1 MRYQKQL
8 ARYLK
13 KRREKTKKS
22 LNLFCEENNIVFL
35 SIGNTENASENT
47 LEDKWFKEAL
57 KAEK

>member
-1 MRYQKQL
+1 MALLVTEYNKAEERSEKMKSIKQL
-8 ARYLK
+8 
-13 KRREKTKKS
+13 
-22 LNLFCEENNIVFL
+22 CEENNIVFL